1 MTTWVVLGAMVA
13 LALALLLPSV
23 LRRGRRVEDRDV
35 YEAQVYRDQLSEIAR
50 ERERGALDAAD
61 AEAARAEVARRL
73 LAVEPE
79 DAGAEDDAGP
89 APAGA
94 GRLTGAATVVAAPL
108 AALAIYLSMGSPDLP
123 GRPAAERAA
132 ERAQPRQ
139 SAGDM
144 VAMVN
149 QLGEKLRARPN
160 DREGWSLYAHALS
173 RLGRFDE
180 AVTAWKKTV
189 ALAPND
195 VDLVSQLAEAQISAA
210 NGMVTPVALASL
222 DAALRLDPG
231 EPRARYYRGLAAL
244 QAGDN
249 EDGLRRWLA
258 LEADS
263 PPNAPWR
270 KILGNRIKRLTEE
283 GKIDTGRLAA
293 LRAEAAK
300 GEPREAAAPPLRPAG
315 SAPRGPTAA
324 DVKASRSMT
333 ATDRQA
339 MIRSMVQRLADRLK
353 DNPDDLAGW
362 QRLER
367 AQRVLGQTAK
377 ADKAAA
383 RVKAL
388 QQAGTPAAAPP
399 RPRGPTTADVA
410 AAQSM
415 QPADRQ
421 SMVRGMV
428 ARLAERLK
436 TQPGDAAG
444 WVQLGRSYKVLG
456 DMKQARAAY
465 AKAVALK
472 PDDSDVLID
481 YLDTI
486 IRTANPRAAM
496 PEALASTADRLV
508 KLRPG
513 HPAGHWFSGVARL
526 QADDKPGAV
535 AHWKTLR
542 QLLDPKGSQ
551 HRDLTERIE
560 KLEKEI
566 GQ

>member
-1 MTTWVVLGAMVA
+1 MITWVVLGAMVA

-50 ERERGALDAAD
+50 DRERGALNAAD

-79 DAGAEDDAGP
+79 DAGAEDGASP

-144 VAMVN
+144 VAVVN
-149 QLGEKLRARPN
+149 QLGEKLRSRPN

-195 VDLVSQLAEAQISAA
+195 ADIVSQLAEAQISAA

-270 KILGNRIKRLTEE
+270 KILGDRIKRLTEE

-300 GEPREAAAPPLRPAG
+300 GEAAAPPRTAD

-324 DVKASRSMT
+324 DVKAAQSMT

-339 MIRSMVQRLADRLK
+339 MIRSMVQRLAARLK

-367 AQRVLGQTAK
+367 ARRVLGQTAK
-377 ADKAAA
+377 ADEAAA

-388 QQAGTPAAAPP
+388 QAGPPAVTPP

-410 AAQSM
+410 AAQQM
-415 QPADRQ
+415 APADRQ

-436 TQPGDAAG
+436 TQPEDAAG

-542 QLLDPKGSQ
+542 RLLDPKGSQ